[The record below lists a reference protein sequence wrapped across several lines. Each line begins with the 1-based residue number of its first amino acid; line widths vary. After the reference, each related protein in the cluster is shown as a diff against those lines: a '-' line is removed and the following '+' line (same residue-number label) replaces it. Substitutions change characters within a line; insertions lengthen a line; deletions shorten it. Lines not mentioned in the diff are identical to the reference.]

1 MIYLVNS
8 KGHADMEPRF
18 RNNTIF
24 KGQFWVVIDTLDDVI
39 YFGKGRQINLKNRM
53 LYLKL

>member
-1 MIYLVNS
+1 MSSIKKKLEIVIKSKKYTDLSIIFLQTPVEMIYLVNS

-24 KGQFWVVIDTLDDVI
+24 KG
-39 YFGKGRQINLKNRM
+39 
-53 LYLKL
+53 